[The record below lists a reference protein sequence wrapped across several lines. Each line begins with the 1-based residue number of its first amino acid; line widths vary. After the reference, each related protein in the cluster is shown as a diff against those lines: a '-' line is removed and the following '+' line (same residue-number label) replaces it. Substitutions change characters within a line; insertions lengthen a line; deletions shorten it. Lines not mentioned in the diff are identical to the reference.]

1 MNLKTFRAEIKRDEG
16 YRATPYKCTSGRTTI
31 GVGWNL
37 DARGL
42 PDHIIEMLLDIS
54 ISDTQESLDKSVPGW
69 RDMPDEAQ
77 RGLANLTFCVG
88 PAGVLKFTKM
98 LGALEGGDYETAACE
113 VMDSLFALQTG
124 ERAER
129 IAKLFRKANLKG
141 E

>member
-1 MNLKTFRAEIKRDEG
+1 
-16 YRATPYKCTSGRTTI
+16 
-31 GVGWNL
+31 
-37 DARGL
+37 
-42 PDHIIEMLLDIS
+42 
-54 ISDTQESLDKSVPGW
+54 
-69 RDMPDEAQ
+69 MPDEAQ